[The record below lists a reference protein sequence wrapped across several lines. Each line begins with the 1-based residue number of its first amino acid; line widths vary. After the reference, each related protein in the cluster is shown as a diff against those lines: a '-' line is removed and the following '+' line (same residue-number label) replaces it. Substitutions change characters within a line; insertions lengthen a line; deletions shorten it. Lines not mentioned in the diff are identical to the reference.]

1 MPVRVILVKC
11 TQCGAPVQGD
21 HADRVYVCGS
31 CGTAHTRDDSGA
43 KPLKYEIASPNPA
56 AIAQGEPVY
65 LPVWR
70 LDSEVT
76 INRARSEGGFLNKLF
91 GKDWKGGRMMVFVPA
106 IEWDPKS
113 FKYWAQTL
121 TTKPPQ
127 YTLAQGFGNHKRMA
141 LAISEEGAMQL
152 ADFLVLTF
160 EAEQPGVLQDI
171 DYTVKVHGTQLV
183 YLPFLQ
189 TQAGFTIAL

>member
-1 MPVRVILVKC
+1 MPVRVTLVKC

-31 CGTAHTRDDSGA
+31 CGTAHTRDDSGS
-43 KPLKYEIASPNPA
+43 KPLKYEIAAPNPA

-70 LDSEVT
+70 LESEVT
-76 INRARSEGGFLNKLF
+76 INRTRTEGGFLNKLF
-91 GKDWKGGRMMVFVPA
+91 GKDWKGGRMMIFVPA
-106 IEWDPKS
+106 VDWDPKS

-121 TTKPPQ
+121 TTKPPT
-127 YTLAQGFGNHKRMA
+127 YTPAQGFGKHKRMA
-141 LAISEEGAMQL
+141 LGLSVEDAMAL

-171 DYTVKVHGTQLV
+171 DYSVKVHGSQLV

-189 TQAGFTIAL
+189 TQSGFTIAL